1 MDEKI
6 ITTEQKPRSPGM
18 VAVALFPALVVAIY
32 IFGMRSLWITVV
44 CVVSCVAAEAAFQFI
59 ASKKIA
65 IRDGTAVV
73 TGIILSFALPA
84 NLPFWMAILGC
95 LAAIVVAKQLFGGT
109 GSNFLNPA
117 AAGIVFLQVSFAQQM
132 NSFPAPLTTAALS
145 GQIGESPLQ
154 LWIEGRLEEIPTYIE
169 MFLGFVSG
177 GLGEVSALAL
187 LIGAVFLWYK
197 RVLSP
202 ITPLAFIGTV
212 AIVSWLIPGQ
222 DPLFHVMAGGT
233 VFAAIFMAGDRVTT
247 PKSRIGRL
255 IFGVGCG
262 LLTMLIRMSGQ
273 PMEGVFFAILFMNI
287 VTPYIDR
294 IPSGFPRQKLPGF
307 HNSGEKRHEA

>member
-18 VAVALFPALVVAIY
+18 VAVALFPALVVGIY
-32 IFGMRSLWITVV
+32 IFGTRSLWLTLT
-44 CVVSCVAAEAAFQFI
+44 CVVSCVVAEAAFQFI
-59 ASKKIA
+59 ASKKITV
-65 IRDGTAVV
+65 RDGSAVV
-73 TGIILSFALPA
+73 TGIILSYALPA
-84 NLPFWMAILGC
+84 NLPLWMAILGC
-95 LAAIVVAKQLFGGT
+95 LAAIVVAKQLFGGA
-109 GSNFLNPA
+109 GNNFLNPA

-132 NSFPAPLTTAALS
+132 NSYPFPLTAATLD
-145 GQIGESPLQ
+145 GQVGASPLQ
-154 LWIEGRLEEIPTYIE
+154 LWIEGRVEEIPTYIE

-177 GLGEVSALAL
+177 GLGEISALAL

-197 RVLSP
+197 RILSP
-202 ITPLAFIGTV
+202 ITPLAFIATV
-212 AIVSWLIPGQ
+212 VIVSWMIPGQ
-222 DPLFHVMAGGT
+222 DPLFHVLAGGT
-233 VFAAIFMAGDRVTT
+233 IFAAIFMAGDRVTT
-247 PKSRIGRL
+247 PKSRVGKL

-294 IPSGFPRQKLPGF
+294 IPSGFPQIKLPGF
-307 HNSGEKRHEA
+307 QKSGGKHHEA